1 MEILSLGEKI
11 KRKRKELKMTLKDLA
26 KDRITPGQISLVES
40 GRSNPS
46 MDLLEY
52 LASSLNTTVEYLM
65 ESEESQAEK
74 ICTYYEQLAESY
86 IISGKYEKGE
96 AYIDEAL
103 KYTEKYNLE
112 YKKARCYFLR
122 AEINMNK
129 EEFATAQQLLM
140 SANVIFIKNN
150 KYEEIIKS
158 FLNLA
163 KITLKLKAYHSA
175 SSYLKQADKVYT
187 DNNIGNDFLL
197 GEIYYNMA
205 KVLFTIEQ
213 TEEARKYTNLA
224 RNKFNEIQ
232 NKEQYA
238 SSLISLSDEYN
249 KKDDSVNAI
258 KYSTKALE
266 VYKEIEK
273 SSTISSI
280 ENTLGKLFYNF
291 NEIDEAFKHFELSKE
306 IRVRN
311 NDSELVDT
319 LINLCKNYI
328 KIKDLPKCKE
338 TLEELDLRLDRNNI
352 KSIIEVNL
360 LKHRILTIEE
370 KTEEAKDILVST
382 YNMAKEFNLN
392 EEASN
397 LAIAIAKFYLDKKED
412 DLAKKYLDEG
422 VEIFKKM
429 GKLQNYIVRGNVM
442 EILSTGEKIKRSRI
456 YKGITLKE
464 LCGDKI
470 SISKM
475 SCIEN
480 GKVKADKEIIQYIA
494 NKIGVD
500 FKYLVQDVYE
510 QIEDNIENIKNNI
523 RKKDDDFEESIE
535 YNLSY
540 ANHYEYYDL
549 SFKLIHILFEYY
561 LNDKKYEK
569 IQLIISQ
576 YYDLY
581 QKTNTE
587 ENTIVY
593 FRDMAQYLFQNNEY
607 LEAITYY
614 NKLREILKINGIKDK
629 SSYSNIAYDEAICYC
644 KLFKEEEAYNLLQEA
659 VMYANSVED
668 KLQRGKIYHQYALSC
683 IVLGKTEVEE
693 YIEKAY
699 ECNEE
704 NDVLV
709 ALSKG
714 DYGEAYF
721 KANEKIIGTNEIMEG
736 IAIFPKEN
744 KEEYVKFLNRCIK
757 IFLDNFE
764 SNKAY
769 ELVDEALNMAIE
781 TNKIELIERAYY
793 LKGIILQQE
802 GNYRGAE
809 LYMNLSLD
817 SLLKYGSKEERRKR
831 YMEMG
836 NMYYNLDEFKES
848 IKYFSLAMEKD
859 NSI

>member
-1 MEILSLGEKI
+1 
-11 KRKRKELKMTLKDLA
+11 
-26 KDRITPGQISLVES
+26 
-40 GRSNPS
+40 
-46 MDLLEY
+46 
-52 LASSLNTTVEYLM
+52 
-65 ESEESQAEK
+65 
-74 ICTYYEQLAESY
+74 
-86 IISGKYEKGE
+86 
-96 AYIDEAL
+96 
-103 KYTEKYNLE
+103 
-112 YKKARCYFLR
+112 
-122 AEINMNK
+122 
-129 EEFATAQQLLM
+129 
-140 SANVIFIKNN
+140 
-150 KYEEIIKS
+150 
-158 FLNLA
+158 
-163 KITLKLKAYHSA
+163 
-175 SSYLKQADKVYT
+175 
-187 DNNIGNDFLL
+187 
-197 GEIYYNMA
+197 
-205 KVLFTIEQ
+205 
-213 TEEARKYTNLA
+213 
-224 RNKFNEIQ
+224 
-232 NKEQYA
+232 
-238 SSLISLSDEYN
+238 
-249 KKDDSVNAI
+249 
-258 KYSTKALE
+258 
-266 VYKEIEK
+266 
-273 SSTISSI
+273 
-280 ENTLGKLFYNF
+280 
-291 NEIDEAFKHFELSKE
+291 
-306 IRVRN
+306 
-311 NDSELVDT
+311 
-319 LINLCKNYI
+319 
-328 KIKDLPKCKE
+328 
-338 TLEELDLRLDRNNI
+338 
-352 KSIIEVNL
+352 
-360 LKHRILTIEE
+360 
-370 KTEEAKDILVST
+370 
-382 YNMAKEFNLN
+382 
-392 EEASN
+392 
-397 LAIAIAKFYLDKKED
+397 
-412 DLAKKYLDEG
+412 
-422 VEIFKKM
+422 
-429 GKLQNYIVRGNVM
+429 M

-480 GKVKADKEIIQYIA
+480 GKVKADKDIIQYIA
-494 NKIGVD
+494 DKIGVD

-510 QIEDNIENIKNNI
+510 QIEDNIENIKKSI
-523 RKKDDDFEESIE
+523 EKKEDDFEESIE

-549 SFKLIHILFEYY
+549 SFQLVHILFEYY

-614 NKLREILKINGIKDK
+614 NKLREILKNNEIKDK

-644 KLFKEEEAYNLLQEA
+644 KLSKEEEAYNLLQEA
-659 VMYANSVED
+659 VMYANSIED

-683 IVLGKTEVEE
+683 IVLGKSEVEE

-721 KANEKIIGTNEIMEG
+721 KANEKTIATNEIMEG

-764 SNKAY
+764 ANKAY

-802 GNYRGAE
+802 GNYRSAE

-848 IKYFSLAMEKD
+848 IKYFSLAMEKE